1 MAGESAAIR
10 VGIRKFRGVNY
21 HPYNLTQIG
30 LGCGGIRLS
39 ATMKENEMRL
49 NKAISILQ
57 IVSEDT
63 TAPRNI
69 RKAIKEAI
77 TSLQDSK
84 MSLAVRAAN
93 AVSIL
98 EEVVQDPNLPS
109 FSRVNIWAAVSQLE
123 AIKE

>member
-1 MAGESAAIR
+1 
-10 VGIRKFRGVNY
+10 
-21 HPYNLTQIG
+21 
-30 LGCGGIRLS
+30 
-39 ATMKENEMRL
+39 
-49 NKAISILQ
+49 
-57 IVSEDT
+57 
-63 TAPRNI
+63 
-69 RKAIKEAI
+69 
-77 TSLQDSK
+77 

>member
-1 MAGESAAIR
+1 MR
-10 VGIRKFRGVNY
+10 
-21 HPYNLTQIG
+21 
-30 LGCGGIRLS
+30 GIRLS